1 MTNLT
6 TDSTNLLQQRFL
18 NPSVPARL
26 GALVILAFVLVMA
39 GWGAVAPLSG
49 AVMASGVLQAEGGRQ
64 AVQHPYGGVISE
76 LLVKEGDRVDA
87 GQVLMRLSGAEPR
100 AQVDVLLAE
109 RDALL
114 AAQGRLVAERDG
126 AEAPAF
132 APELL
137 SRQGDASADQ
147 VMANETRLMAARA
160 QQFETGQSV
169 FEQQK
174 GQLAER
180 AAAAGAQVQSLTNQ
194 YQSLAAEVDNAR
206 SLLDQQLIERSRVNE
221 LERSLAS
228 LEADLA
234 AQNAERAAIDK
245 SMAEIDFEIAGL
257 QRDRLAEVTDALRA
271 NQSDLASLAP
281 RLAAAEDALAR
292 TEIKAPVSG
301 SVVGLDVVTEGG
313 VIAPGAEL
321 MGIIPSDNPLVVEAR
336 MQLSDVTDVDTGTS
350 ADIRLLAV
358 PATTRPT
365 ITGTVETISADRI
378 VDERSGQSFYALQV
392 ALNPEDVAAAG
403 VDLQAGMPVQVV
415 IPTRGRTMIDYLIS
429 PLVDEIGGAFRER

>member
-1 MTNLT
+1 
-6 TDSTNLLQQRFL
+6 
-18 NPSVPARL
+18 
-26 GALVILAFVLVMA
+26 
-39 GWGAVAPLSG
+39 
-49 AVMASGVLQAEGGRQ
+49 
-64 AVQHPYGGVISE
+64 
-76 LLVKEGDRVDA
+76 
-87 GQVLMRLSGAEPR
+87 MRLSGAEPR